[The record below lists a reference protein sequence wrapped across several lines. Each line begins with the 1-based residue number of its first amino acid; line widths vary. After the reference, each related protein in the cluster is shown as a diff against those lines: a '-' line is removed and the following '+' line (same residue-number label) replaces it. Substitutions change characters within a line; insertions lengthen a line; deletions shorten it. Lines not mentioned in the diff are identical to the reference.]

1 MAQVKVSPVSNPGTT
16 MSFSDGRSCKE
27 WLKTIPLTNIPHAQE
42 LLLDALR
49 VLNKAE
55 FAPIERLT
63 CLELMRDK
71 VAFLQAEQRA
81 RFSGKT
87 VPLGATDMAGWQVS
101 YNVVQEMEA
110 GYRKSFEEGTGGAVD
125 VEAHLALIVQ
135 RIMRYIGLQMLFA
148 GMIYRRFDP
157 ALWTR
162 LHLQW
167 IEAESRGLTQK
178 SVRDSVGS
186 IDGTSSVA
194 AAYIAILLAQL
205 ANTYELAPRQIDFV
219 DALLKRFAAK
229 VTIEADPAKCADLPL
244 VVVDLFGNTG
254 ATAGHG
260 EEAADHLRFLR
271 VDELSKSLRRRII
284 KLGEGENPALL
295 NLPSDW
301 SAQDSL
307 LQLKRAHRLWCEGGG
322 GGRPHGI
329 VPEETRA
336 QLAFGINDLHFFV
349 SGQAFEQPG
358 KKREL
363 TRQELND
370 ITMFG
375 KLSEATLQARTGGNM
390 FVAETWGIVDEGKG
404 HIRVL
409 RPGNASH
416 GVAIGRLVGLRVGG
430 KGPILATV
438 IREIVQD
445 LDGALT
451 IVLGMLP
458 GMPEAVAVRSA
469 DSRTR
474 TSGNFLQAVRLPAVA
489 GLNSPQTLV
498 VPTGLA
504 QLSRGLDLS
513 VPNGDSREVT
523 VSEFVERG
531 VDFDR
536 IAVF

>member
-1 MAQVKVSPVSNPGTT
+1 MAQVKSKPVSKPGTT

-27 WLKTIPLTNIPHAQE
+27 WLKTIPLTNIPHAQQ

-49 VLNKAE
+49 ILNGSE
-55 FAPIERLT
+55 FVPIERLT
-63 CLELMRDK
+63 CMELMRDK
-71 VAFLQAEQRA
+71 VSFLQAEQRA
-81 RFSGKT
+81 RFSGKM
-87 VPLGATDMAGWQVS
+87 VPLAAADMAGWQVS
-101 YNVVQEMEA
+101 YSVVQEMEA
-110 GYRKSFEEGTGGAVD
+110 GYRKSFEEGTGGAID
-125 VEAHLALIVQ
+125 VEAHLALIIQ

-157 ALWTR
+157 ALWMR

-167 IEAESRGLTQK
+167 IEAESRGITQK

-186 IDGTSSVA
+186 IDGTSSVQ
-194 AAYIAILLAQL
+194 AAYVAILLAQL
-205 ANTYELAPRQIDFV
+205 ANTYELAPRQIDFI
-219 DALLKRFAAK
+219 DALLKRFAIK
-229 VTIEADPAKCADLPL
+229 VTVESDPATCAGYPL
-244 VVVDLFGNTG
+244 VAVDLFGNSG
-254 ATAGHG
+254 ATSGEG

-271 VDELSKSLRRRII
+271 IEELSKSLRRRII

-307 LQLKRAHRLWCEGGG
+307 LQMKRVHRLWCEGGS
-322 GGRPHGI
+322 GRPPGI

-349 SGQAFEQPG
+349 SGAAFEQPG
-358 KKREL
+358 KKREM

-375 KLSEATLQARTGGNM
+375 KLSEATLQARTGGSM

-409 RPGNASH
+409 RPGNATH

-438 IREIVQD
+438 VREIVQD

-451 IVLGMLP
+451 ISLGMLP
-458 GMPEAVAVRSA
+458 GKAEAVAVRSG
-469 DSRTR
+469 DSRNR
-474 TSGNFLQAVRLPAVA
+474 ASANYVQAIRLPAVP
-489 GLNSPQTLV
+489 GLNAPGTLIL
-498 VPTGLA
+498 PTGIA
-504 QLSRGLDLS
+504 QPNRGLDLF

-523 VSEFVERG
+523 VVDFVERG

-536 IAVF
+536 VSTF